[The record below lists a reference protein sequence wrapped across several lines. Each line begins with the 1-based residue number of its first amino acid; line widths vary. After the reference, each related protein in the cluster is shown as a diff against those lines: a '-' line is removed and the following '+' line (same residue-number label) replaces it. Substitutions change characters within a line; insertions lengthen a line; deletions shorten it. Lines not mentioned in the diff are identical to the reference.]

1 MSGCAGARARS
12 RGAAD
17 GSMQV
22 DRISHGR
29 SVIASLPRR
38 AAHLAKRMHVA
49 RGVEGEVGAGGR
61 CMRLAR
67 EGQEREGGREEG
79 RRSRRFIGIPFLGSA
94 STGGRRCFSR

>member
-1 MSGCAGARARS
+1 MDALERGRVAGVLL
-12 RGAAD
+12 
-17 GSMQV
+17 MV
-22 DRISHGR
+22 
-29 SVIASLPRR
+29 
-38 AAHLAKRMHVA
+38 LAKRMHVA